1 MNKRKLFDLVGLSID
16 SEPISQSQEPE
27 YNIDFLKI
35 KMFTKLIES
44 RKEFKKN
51 INKTNNLEVSED
63 LINNIIFNRALFY
76 IETLEVAKLNN
87 IEELNLEH
95 KKRFI
100 QTLQQSIKYFEQL
113 EQYENCAFLF
123 NIEKEISSIRKS
135 TEEVA

>member
-16 SEPISQSQEPE
+16 PEPISQPQEPE
-27 YNIDFLKI
+27 YNIDFIKI

-51 INKTNNLEVSED
+51 INKNQNLEVSED
-63 LINNIIFNRALFY
+63 LIDNIIFNRALFY
-76 IETLEVAKLNN
+76 IETLEVDKLNK
-87 IEELNLEH
+87 IEELKSEY
-95 KKRFI
+95 KKRFV
-100 QTLQQSIKYFEQL
+100 QTIQQSIKHFEQL

>member
-1 MNKRKLFDLVGLSID
+1 MNKRKLFDLVGLSPNP
-16 SEPISQSQEPE
+16 EPVSQEAE
-27 YNIDFLKI
+27 YNIDFVKI

-44 RKEFKKN
+44 RKEFKRN
-51 INKTNNLEVSED
+51 LNKTNNLEVSED

-76 IETLEVAKLNN
+76 IETLEVDKLNN
-87 IEELNLEH
+87 IEDLKSEH

-100 QTLQQSIKYFEQL
+100 STIQQSIKYFEQL

-123 NIEKEISSIRKS
+123 KIEKMISSTRKS

>member
-16 SEPISQSQEPE
+16 PEPISQPQESE
-27 YNIDFLKI
+27 YNIDFIKI
-35 KMFTKLIES
+35 KMFTKLIEN
-44 RKEFKKN
+44 RKEFKRN
-51 INKTNNLEVSED
+51 LNKTNNLDISED
-63 LINNIIFNRALFY
+63 LINEIIFNKALSY
-76 IETLEVAKLNN
+76 IENIELDKLNY
-87 IEELNLEH
+87 IEELKLEH

-100 QTLQQSIKYFEQL
+100 STLQQSIKYFEQL

>member
-1 MNKRKLFDLVGLSID
+1 MNKRKLFDLVGLSPNP
-16 SEPISQSQEPE
+16 EPVSQEAE
-27 YNIDFLKI
+27 YNIDFVKI

-44 RKEFKKN
+44 RKEFKRN
-51 INKTNNLEVSED
+51 LNKTNNLEVSED

-76 IETLEVAKLNN
+76 IETLEIDKLNN
-87 IEELNLEH
+87 IEELKSEH

-100 QTLQQSIKYFEQL
+100 STIQQSIKYFEQL

-123 NIEKEISSIRKS
+123 KIEKMISSIRKS